1 VVRQCLRAVPIA
13 LALAA
18 AGCSALSP
26 SPDRSRFFFLTPVA
40 AAAAAP
46 PAGAAPLALGLAE
59 VSFPAYLD
67 RAELVTRIAANE
79 IQVSATDR
87 WAEPLAAS
95 FTRVLAMDLE
105 ARLATHEVVRSP
117 WYGTT
122 RLDGVLAVVVEQ
134 FEADGAKGCAR
145 LVARWSLRDG
155 AGKRLLRKGVT
166 TLERPFA
173 ATPDSP
179 PAAAAQATARA
190 AGAASGAG
198 AERAGGPSPRS
209 ALVVAALSQVLA
221 DFSGELAAAVE
232 QAVRGTEERPR

>member
-1 VVRQCLRAVPIA
+1 M
-13 LALAA
+13 AA
-18 AGCSALSP
+18 AASP
-26 SPDRSRFFFLTPVA
+26 
-40 AAAAAP
+40 AAAAP

-134 FEADGAKGCAR
+134 FEADGTKGCAR

-173 ATPDSP
+173 AAPDSP